1 MAASRDKELSLAR
14 VYAEAMLAAAAGR
27 EQAFVDDLEA
37 LTSLLDSEPG
47 FEAVL
52 ANPLIDSAGKRALI
66 DKALRGQLSETLVDG
81 LQVMRQKGR
90 LHLVREL
97 AEVVRAIWL
106 ERQGK
111 VEVRVASAVALTPA
125 LREELSRAVG
135 ARPRQVGTEGMLFA
149 AGNDHEIAGQRG
161 SRRRAVS
168 QTFSPATSWFDCRQN
183 ITCAR
188 SRKYQPLPT
197 MPWSRGRRPVR

>member
-81 LQVMRQKGR
+81 LQVMRRKGR

-135 ARPRQVGTEGMLFA
+135 ARLG
-149 AGNDHEIAGQRG
+149 
-161 SRRRAVS
+161 
-168 QTFSPATSWFDCRQN
+168 
-183 ITCAR
+183 
-188 SRKYQPLPT
+188 K
-197 MPWSRGRRPVR
+197 RPVLVERVDPRLLGGLVVRAGDAKIDSSVASAVARIEADLLSRASIELHSGKSYVTNS